1 MRLLIRAAHNEDRE
15 ALGTLKL
22 RSSLAW
28 GDHVDELL
36 ALPEARQ
43 FSAAHLPHA
52 TVAELDGTLVGFITV
67 VPSTGTEAE
76 LEDLFVAPE
85 LWRMGVGTQLLNEAE
100 HRATE
105 LEIRSLHVVVGDRAR
120 PFYEAAGFLFS
131 GTVETE
137 FSTALRMSKTLL

>member
-1 MRLLIRAAHNEDRE
+1 MKLLIRSAHNEDKE

-22 RSSLAW
+22 RSTLAW

-36 ALPEARQ
+36 VLPEARQ

-52 TVAELDGTLVGFITV
+52 TVAELDGALVGFVTV
-67 VPSTGTEAE
+67 VPGTGTEAE

-85 LWRMGVGTQLLNEAE
+85 LWRKRVGTRLLNEAE

-105 LEIRSLHVVVGDRAR
+105 LGIRSLHVAVGDRAR
-120 PFYEAAGFLFS
+120 SFYEAAGYLFA

-137 FSTALRMSKTLL
+137 FSTAVKMSKTLL